1 MNLTD
6 NNLYLN
12 NKEKNAS
19 CNSYHCYKMN
29 FNDNHI
35 VYKYS
40 CNWRMK
46 QKESP
51 LFFVYSLRFSDFYCN
66 LGDSIDKGTISLQ
79 GEVYL
84 FQTEYFEYS
93 YN

>member
-1 MNLTD
+1 
-6 NNLYLN
+6 
-12 NKEKNAS
+12 
-19 CNSYHCYKMN
+19 
-29 FNDNHI
+29 
-35 VYKYS
+35 
-40 CNWRMK
+40 MK

-79 GEVYL
+79 GEVDL